1 MSRKIRANYE
11 EQLLSPPCVEDWV
24 PADHPARFI
33 RDFVDSLDLKAM
45 GFRVRR
51 SEVEERREQQSGEY
65 RLPEE
70 LQEAT
75 QRRDKTCQV
84 LEELQRQDL
93 KRLLPMGSASADDA
107 VREPARSG
115 PTMRKRSRTSEAG
128 WWWQKRW

>member
-51 SEVEERREQQSGEY
+51 SEVGGPNFAADLLLISMDLRLSGE
-65 RLPEE
+65 
-70 LQEAT
+70 
-75 QRRDKTCQV
+75 V
-84 LEELQRQDL
+84 
-93 KRLLPMGSASADDA
+93 
-107 VREPARSG
+107 
-115 PTMRKRSRTSEAG
+115 SE
-128 WWWQKRW
+128 

>member
-51 SEVEERREQQSGEY
+51 SEAMGEEVEERQEQQSGEY

-70 LQEAT
+70 L
-75 QRRDKTCQV
+75 
-84 LEELQRQDL
+84 
-93 KRLLPMGSASADDA
+93 
-107 VREPARSG
+107 
-115 PTMRKRSRTSEAG
+115 
-128 WWWQKRW
+128 